1 MKSFLKE
8 FGSNNS
14 PSVNKTRSKTA
25 RAAENS
31 IEVVQGLYKN
41 IK

>member
-25 RAAENS
+25 TARAAENT
-31 IEVVQGLYKN
+31 IEAVQG
-41 IK
+41 